1 MDIVQPI
8 PEFRRDNTAQ
18 HEERQTPA
26 EYHLVNSTKKVKGHT
41 LFSYNEK
48 TGEWKVAP
56 VRTESIVRMNGT
68 VVNKTVVAMEPDC
81 IYIQAL
87 NLKNAKKKLQK
98 LNPQ

>member
-1 MDIVQPI
+1 
-8 PEFRRDNTAQ
+8 
-18 HEERQTPA
+18 
-26 EYHLVNSTKKVKGHT
+26 
-41 LFSYNEK
+41 
-48 TGEWKVAP
+48 
-56 VRTESIVRMNGT
+56 MNGT

>member
-48 TGEWKVAP
+48 TGE
-56 VRTESIVRMNGT
+56 
-68 VVNKTVVAMEPDC
+68 
-81 IYIQAL
+81 
-87 NLKNAKKKLQK
+87 
-98 LNPQ
+98 